1 MKKLLLFGAISCL
14 MFAGAT
20 SVSASAKI
28 EHPENFKVTKSANQ
42 EALEKIK
49 EFNENPGNKI
59 KIDLSKA
66 PVPVEN
72 ITTQIPQEAKAY
84 EIMRENKGA
93 LDKASLRR
101 LPISKIIK
109 SVIWD
114 PTYAVGDG
122 IQCNEI
128 VPLNFVARENAIP
141 STAVVH
147 SADNHSFIHDLNFVS
162 DSKTGGYGDGGYYWR
177 LFNYKTYY
185 GYSVA
190 IWLSAWDL
198 NHLVYN

>member
-14 MFAGAT
+14 MLAGAS

-28 EHPENFKVTKSANQ
+28 EHPENFKVTNSSNQ

-49 EFNENPGNKI
+49 EFNSENKV

-84 EIMRENKGA
+84 EIMRENKGP
-93 LDKASLRR
+93 LDKATLRR

-147 SADNHSFIHDLNFVS
+147 PGTSKTFTHDLNFVS
-162 DSKTGGYGDGGYYWR
+162 DSGVGGYGDGGYYWR